1 MGAIVI
7 RTRFDEG
14 TESAEV
20 ATSESFIWCDQD
32 SNPRSATL
40 EASTFTIT
48 QPIQF
53 KISSNASPNKR
64 PDKRHITEILLK
76 VALSTIK
83 QTNKQT
89 IKSACFFC
97 HCIHV
102 SDNMLSWRSTMI
114 INSFVR
120 DDIVTLSTLT
130 LVLSINNVGRQHV
143 IISNVT
149 VSFVW
154 LILFLGLQYITEI

>member
-14 TESAEV
+14 TESAEI
-20 ATSESFIWCDQD
+20 ATSESFIWCDHD

-48 QPIQF
+48 QPIRF

-76 VALSTIK
+76 VALSTII

-89 IKSACFFC
+89 IKWACFFATVYMYLTIC
-97 HCIHV
+97 SVDVQQWSLTHLLGMTSWHCPLWPLYCLLIT
-102 SDNMLSWRSTMI
+102 W
-114 INSFVR
+114 
-120 DDIVTLSTLT
+120 
-130 LVLSINNVGRQHV
+130 GRQHV

-154 LILFLGLQYITEI
+154 LILFLGLQYITEM